1 MFSNNSRKGITT
13 ITNQSKTNKEAVKR
27 AQSVNKLK
35 RWKTRIKKKIT
46 IYFIKRN

>member
-1 MFSNNSRKGITT
+1 MLT

-35 RWKTRIKKKIT
+35 RWKTRIKNKSQ
-46 IYFIKRN
+46 FIL